1 MFLYSLVAI
10 ALKRPVVVRQ
20 LHSSIRCYLSSQP
33 EQGTTRGGAESSSSS
48 AAAALLHS
56 NSISINDHFHFTEA
70 SVAVVSTASRGIG
83 LELASQLL
91 MDTPATIVGL
101 YRSPRSID
109 IDTPLYRMKQ
119 VYNDRLRLVQ
129 IDLENQGS
137 VDQACST
144 ITSAFKRVDLLI
156 NVAGML
162 GDKSSAGPE
171 RSITAMDRDWL
182 TKTFDV
188 SQEQRPLMAY
198 SMHACMCEERMI

>member
-20 LHSSIRCYLSSQP
+20 LHPSIRCYLSSQP
-33 EQGTTRGGAESSSSS
+33 EQGTTRGGTESSSSSS

-56 NSISINDHFHFTEA
+56 NSININDHFHFTQA

-188 SQEQRPLMAY
+188 SQEQRPLMTY
-198 SMHACMCEERMI
+198 SMHACKE

>member
-20 LHSSIRCYLSSQP
+20 LHPSIRCYLSSQP
-33 EQGTTRGGAESSSSS
+33 EQGTTREGAESSSSAS
-48 AAAALLHS
+48 ALLHS
-56 NSISINDHFHFTEA
+56 KSISINDHFHFTEA

-188 SQEQRPLMAY
+188 SQEQRPL
-198 SMHACMCEERMI
+198 HACMCEERMI

>member
-1 MFLYSLVAI
+1 
-10 ALKRPVVVRQ
+10 
-20 LHSSIRCYLSSQP
+20 
-33 EQGTTRGGAESSSSS
+33 
-48 AAAALLHS
+48 
-56 NSISINDHFHFTEA
+56 
-70 SVAVVSTASRGIG
+70 
-83 LELASQLL
+83 
-91 MDTPATIVGL
+91 
-101 YRSPRSID
+101 
-109 IDTPLYRMKQ
+109 MKQ
-119 VYNDRLRLVQ
+119 LYNERLSLVQ
-129 IDLENQGS
+129 IDLEDQGS

-188 SQEQRPLMAY
+188 SQEQRPLMTY

>member
-20 LHSSIRCYLSSQP
+20 LHPSIRCYLSSQS

-48 AAAALLHS
+48 SASLLHS

-109 IDTPLYRMKQ
+109 IDTPLYRLKQ

-129 IDLENQGS
+129 IDLENQSS

-188 SQEQRPLMAY
+188 S
-198 SMHACMCEERMI
+198 

>member
-1 MFLYSLVAI
+1 MAI

-20 LHSSIRCYLSSQP
+20 LVYPSSIRCYLSSQS
-33 EQGTTRGGAESSSSS
+33 EQGTTRGGGGGGTESSS
-48 AAAALLHS
+48 ALH
-56 NSISINDHFHFTEA
+56 SINDHFHFTEA

-129 IDLENQGS
+129 IDLENQDS

-162 GDKSSAGPE
+162 GDKSSIAAGPE

-188 SQEQRPLMAY
+188 SE
-198 SMHACMCEERMI
+198 